1 MDVAISSV
9 ELHYEYELPRVVELS
24 LDVTRT
30 KLSRIRD
37 ALIQQCC
44 PYGSSKATDW
54 DFYVNDERIG
64 FMDAANRFG
73 TKPMKV
79 VLRRKVPR
87 PAAEGGGT
95 KKREREEEEKKD
107 AERELTKVNKATE
120 GIPYEVTRHLVRIMK
135 LNDINFRRELKDNGV
150 LHRWLF
156 DLMGHLSVKLLGVA
170 MPLKHSQLLF
180 QTEDKQDENGLR
192 FVQRVKQ
199 QQQGETV
206 AVVCPYFTPR
216 HVALLVH
223 DVRHDRLLHLDAS
236 ASINR
241 TNVELFRVKSQFKS
255 VSYTY
260 VNYQHYDDSNFV
272 LNLATGNCG
281 MFAGLNAIQC
291 VLKYEAERVSFRAFW
306 DRFLAVLELTP
317 EHRRDRIIVDVMRA
331 ITYVARNYDVED
343 EGHHVMA
350 METLPVAFYTRFP
363 DMLVMLSSDWLETAD
378 FTSDYLMLGYFLDA
392 RIGFDQV
399 AKLGN
404 AFRLL
409 LQDVVERG
417 FVSLNIADAMRRLCA
432 SCARVEARLQCPC
445 REVGYCSEACQAEH
459 WKEGRHSKRH

>member
-1 MDVAISSV
+1 MDVLISSI

-44 PYGSSKATDW
+44 PYGSNKAADW
-54 DFYVNDERIG
+54 EFYVNDERIG
-64 FMDAANRFG
+64 FMDAANRSG

-79 VLRRKVPR
+79 VLRRRVLR
-87 PAAEGGGT
+87 PAGGT

-107 AERELTKVNKATE
+107 AERELSKVNKATD
-120 GIPYEVTRHLVRIMK
+120 GLPYEVTRHLVRIMK

-170 MPLKHSQLLF
+170 MLLKHSRLVF
-180 QTEDKQDENGLR
+180 QTEDKQGKNGLR
-192 FVQRVKQ
+192 FAQSMKQ
-199 QQQGETV
+199 QRAGDAV
-206 AVVCPYFTPR
+206 VVCPYFTPR
-216 HVALLVH
+216 HVALLVY
-223 DVRHDRLLHLDAS
+223 DARHDRLLHLDAS
-236 ASINR
+236 ASINH
-241 TNVELFRVKSQFKS
+241 TNVELFRAKSQFKS

-260 VNYQHYDDSNFV
+260 VNYQQYDDSNFV

-281 MFAGLNAIQC
+281 MFTGLNAIQC
-291 VLKYEAERVSFRAFW
+291 VLKYEAERIPFRAFW
-306 DRFLAVLELTP
+306 ERFLAVLELTP

-331 ITYVARNYDVED
+331 ITYAAHNYDVED
-343 EGHHVMA
+343 EGRHVITMD
-350 METLPVAFYTRFP
+350 TLPAAFYTRFP
-363 DMLVMLSSDWLETAD
+363 EMLTMLSSDWLETAD

-417 FVSLNIADAMRRLCA
+417 FVSLNVAAAMARLCA
-432 SCARVEARLQCPC
+432 GCAAAEATLRCPC
-445 REVGYCSEACQAEH
+445 REAAYCGAECQAVH
-459 WKEGRHSKRH
+459 WKDGHKDMH